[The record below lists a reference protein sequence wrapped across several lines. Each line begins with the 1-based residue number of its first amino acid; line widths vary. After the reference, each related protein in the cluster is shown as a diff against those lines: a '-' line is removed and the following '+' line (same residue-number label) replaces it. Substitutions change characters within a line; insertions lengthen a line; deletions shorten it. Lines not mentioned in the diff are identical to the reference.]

1 MTRPE
6 IESLLARHRASFHRL
21 DAAAL
26 AADHL
31 LDGTFESPAHGRV
44 TGRQAIE
51 EVYRYWFTAYPDLQF
66 DWTDAIID
74 GSRAAFFWSFEGTL
88 RGPFFGVLNPG
99 ARVTMEGAAEYRFA
113 EGGIQSARHLFDFS
127 GMLMKAG
134 ILKARPA

>member
-1 MTRPE
+1 MTRSE
-6 IESLLARHRASFHRL
+6 IEALLARHRASFHRL

-31 LDGTFESPAHGRV
+31 ADGTFESPAHGLVR
-44 TGRQAIE
+44 GRQAIE
-51 EVYRYWFTAYPDLQF
+51 EVYRYWFTAYPDMRF

-74 GSRAAFFWSFEGTL
+74 GSRAAFFWTFEGTL

-99 ARVTMEGAAEYRFA
+99 AHIAMEGAAEYGFA
-113 EGGIQSARHLFDFS
+113 RGGIESARHIFDFS
-127 GMLMKAG
+127 GVLMKAG